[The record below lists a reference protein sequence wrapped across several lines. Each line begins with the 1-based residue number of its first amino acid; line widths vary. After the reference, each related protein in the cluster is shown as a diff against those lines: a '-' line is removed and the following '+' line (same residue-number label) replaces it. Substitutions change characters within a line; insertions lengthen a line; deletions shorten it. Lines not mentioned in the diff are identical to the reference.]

1 MVSNISETDVLVV
14 ANSIKKN
21 LTTDQVNKVILMYP
35 HEEECD
41 PTGTWNL
48 IVEHCIYSIL
58 DEKVVR

>member
-1 MVSNISETDVLVV
+1 MVSNIGRTDVLVV
-14 ANSIKKN
+14 AKSINKQ
-21 LTTDQVNKVILMYP
+21 LTEEQVNKVILMYP

-58 DEKVVR
+58 DEKVIK

>member
-1 MVSNISETDVLVV
+1 MVSNIGRTDVLVV
-14 ANSIKKN
+14 ANSINKK
-21 LTTDQVNKVILMYP
+21 LTEEQINKVILMYP

-58 DEKVVR
+58 DEKILK